1 MIESILFYV
10 IAAFII
16 FMALNMVLS
25 SNIVHSS
32 LFMAAT
38 FLGVAFVYV
47 LLQADYMAVVQI
59 MVYVGAISVLFV
71 FGVMLTSRTD
81 IEQSNN
87 FNRYK
92 IYGGIITAVFFFV
105 LTRVILGANFV
116 PVKIE
121 NAESTISAIAK
132 LLLND
137 YSIAFEAS
145 SILLLVATIGAIV
158 IGKGVKQSK

>member
-1 MIESILFYV
+1 MGESILFYV

-38 FLGVAFVYV
+38 FLGVAFIYV
-47 LLQADYMAVVQI
+47 LLKADYMAVVQI

-81 IEQSNN
+81 IEQSNT

-92 IYGGIITAVFFFV
+92 IYGGIVASVFFFV
-105 LTRVILGANFV
+105 LTRVIFTSSFV
-116 PVKIE
+116 SV
-121 NAESTISAIAK
+121 NSESSEPTISAIAT

-137 YSIAFEAS
+137 YSIAFEVS